1 MTQGLPPRGGLSGG
15 GAIGYEP
22 DRFAL
27 AGCSGSGLRA
37 RTVGRNKPYSMK
49 RFLLQRLVGPST
61 VLCIRFGDAENYAM
75 RLFVL
80 GLDRSGLR
88 ILRECADPDADALK
102 KECSGRPVLISV
114 SGYGIVTKPTE
125 DTAIVGKVT
134 SDPET
139 FAWSFSDEKED
150 SGSISFVR
158 REQVEPLGQRL
169 AENGI
174 PFMDVRYGRA
184 AADPEQEA
192 LRQAERFYRDTLK
205 WRTLL
210 RPIPEGR
217 MVAKAAERRLRLP
230 VLGLMLLLLVVNTF
244 ASGSLRE
251 RHAQQRTVLSARE
264 KKQDASQAR
273 SEQRRAAVAEF
284 SHRLPYR
291 QALLL
296 DRAASHVPL
305 SVTLTSLAVQPLS
318 KTLEEGKDPV
328 FASKT
333 LSIRGVTNDASAV
346 SELMTGLRSEPLL
359 REARLESLEQN
370 RESGETEF
378 KITVAL

>member
-1 MTQGLPPRGGLSGG
+1 
-15 GAIGYEP
+15 
-22 DRFAL
+22 
-27 AGCSGSGLRA
+27 
-37 RTVGRNKPYSMK
+37 MK
-49 RFLLQRLVGPST
+49 RKLLQRLVGPST
-61 VLCIRFGDAENYAM
+61 VLCIRFEEADRYAM

-114 SGYGIVTKPTE
+114 SGYGVVTKLAE
-125 DTAIVGKVT
+125 DTASVGKVT
-134 SDPET
+134 SEPET
-139 FAWSFSDEKED
+139 FAWSFSDDDTDRD
-150 SGSISFVR
+150 SATISFVR
-158 REQVEPLGQRL
+158 REQVEPFG
-169 AENGI
+169 ENLFSKGVPTADI
-174 PFMDVRYGRA
+174 RYA
-184 AADPEQEA
+184 AATDDPEREA
-192 LRQAERFYRDTLK
+192 RRQVERFYRSLA

-210 RPIPEGR
+210 RPTPEGR

-244 ASGSLRE
+244 AFGSLRE

-284 SHRLPYR
+284 SRRLPYR
-291 QALLL
+291 HALLL
-296 DRAASHVPL
+296 DRVASHVPPAVTL
-305 SVTLTSLAVQPLS
+305 SVLAVQPLS

-328 FASKT
+328 FVSET

-346 SELMTGLRSEPLL
+346 SELMTELRSEPPLH
-359 REARLESLEQN
+359 EARLEGLKQN
-370 RESGETEF
+370 RESGATEF

>member
-1 MTQGLPPRGGLSGG
+1 MNK
-15 GAIGYEP
+15 AI
-22 DRFAL
+22 
-27 AGCSGSGLRA
+27 
-37 RTVGRNKPYSMK
+37 
-49 RFLLQRLVGPST
+49 LQRIVGSLT
-61 VLCIRFGDAENYAM
+61 VLCVRFEEADRYAM

-80 GLDRSGLR
+80 EGHREGCR
-88 ILRECADPDADALK
+88 ILRKSAEPGADALK

-114 SGYGIVTKPTE
+114 SGYGVVTKPAE

-134 SDPET
+134 SEPET

-174 PFMDVRYGRA
+174 PFMDIRYGRA

-210 RPIPEGR
+210 RPTPEGR

-284 SHRLPYR
+284 SRRLPYR
-291 QALLL
+291 HALLL
-296 DRAASHVPL
+296 DRVASHVPPAVTL
-305 SVTLTSLAVQPLS
+305 SVLAVQPLS

-328 FASKT
+328 FVSET

-346 SELMTGLRSEPLL
+346 SELITGLRSEPLL
-359 REARLESLEQN
+359 REARLEGLEQN
-370 RESGETEF
+370 RESGATEF

>member
-1 MTQGLPPRGGLSGG
+1 
-15 GAIGYEP
+15 
-22 DRFAL
+22 
-27 AGCSGSGLRA
+27 
-37 RTVGRNKPYSMK
+37 MK
-49 RFLLQRLVGPST
+49 RKLLQRLVGPST
-61 VLCIRFGDAENYAM
+61 VLCIRFGEADRYAM

-125 DTAIVGKVT
+125 DTAIVEKVT

-169 AENGI
+169 AANGI
-174 PFMDVRYGRA
+174 PSINIRYERV

-210 RPIPEGR
+210 RPTPEGR

-244 ASGSLRE
+244 AFGSLRE

-284 SHRLPYR
+284 SRRLPYR
-291 QALLL
+291 HALLL
-296 DRAASHVPL
+296 DRVASHVPPAVTL
-305 SVTLTSLAVQPLS
+305 SVLAVQPLS

-328 FASKT
+328 FVSET
-333 LSIRGVTNDASAV
+333 LSIRGVTNDASTV
-346 SELMTGLRSEPLL
+346 SELMTGLRSEPPLH
-359 REARLESLEQN
+359 EARLEGLEQN
-370 RESGETEF
+370 RESGATEF

>member
-1 MTQGLPPRGGLSGG
+1 
-15 GAIGYEP
+15 
-22 DRFAL
+22 
-27 AGCSGSGLRA
+27 
-37 RTVGRNKPYSMK
+37 MK

-61 VLCIRFGDAENYAM
+61 VLCVRFEEADRYAM

-80 GLDRSGLR
+80 EGHREGCR
-88 ILRECADPDADALK
+88 ILRKSAEPDADALK

-114 SGYGIVTKPTE
+114 SGYGVVTKPAE
-125 DTAIVGKVT
+125 DTAIVEKVT

-139 FAWSFSDEKED
+139 FAWSFSDERKD

-169 AENGI
+169 AANGI
-174 PFMDVRYGRA
+174 PVMDIRYGPA

-192 LRQAERFYRDTLK
+192 LRQAKRFYRDTLK

-210 RPIPEGR
+210 RPTPEGR

-251 RHAQQRTVLSARE
+251 RRAQQRTVLSARE

-273 SEQRRAAVAEF
+273 SEQQIGRA
-284 SHRLPYR
+284 
-291 QALLL
+291 
-296 DRAASHVPL
+296 HV
-305 SVTLTSLAVQPLS
+305 
-318 KTLEEGKDPV
+318 
-328 FASKT
+328 
-333 LSIRGVTNDASAV
+333 
-346 SELMTGLRSEPLL
+346 
-359 REARLESLEQN
+359 
-370 RESGETEF
+370 
-378 KITVAL
+378 

>member
-1 MTQGLPPRGGLSGG
+1 
-15 GAIGYEP
+15 
-22 DRFAL
+22 
-27 AGCSGSGLRA
+27 
-37 RTVGRNKPYSMK
+37 MK
-49 RFLLQRLVGPST
+49 RKLLQRLVGPST

-125 DTAIVGKVT
+125 DTAIVEKVT

-174 PFMDVRYGRA
+174 PFMDIRYGPA

-210 RPIPEGR
+210 RPTPEGR

-251 RHAQQRTVLSARE
+251 RRAQQRSVLSARE
-264 KKQDASQAR
+264 KRQDASQVR
-273 SEQRRAAVAEF
+273 SEQRRAF

-291 QALLL
+291 HAPLL

-328 FASKT
+328 FASET

-346 SELMTGLRSEPLL
+346 SELMTGLRSEPPL
-359 REARLESLEQN
+359 REARLEGLKQN
-370 RESGETEF
+370 RESGATEF

>member
-114 SGYGIVTKPTE
+114 SGYGVVTKPAE

-169 AENGI
+169 AANGI
-174 PFMDVRYGRA
+174 PFMDIRYGPV

-210 RPIPEGR
+210 RPTPEGR

-251 RHAQQRTVLSARE
+251 RRAQQRSVLSARE
-264 KKQDASQAR
+264 KRQDASQVR
-273 SEQRRAAVAEF
+273 SEQRRAAVAAF

-291 QALLL
+291 HALLL

-328 FASKT
+328 FVSKT

-346 SELMTGLRSEPLL
+346 SELITGLRSEPLL
-359 REARLESLEQN
+359 REARLEGLEQN
-370 RESGETEF
+370 RESGATEF

>member
-125 DTAIVGKVT
+125 DTAIVEKVT

-169 AENGI
+169 AANGI
-174 PFMDVRYGRA
+174 PFMDIRYGRA

-210 RPIPEGR
+210 RPTPEGR

-251 RHAQQRTVLSARE
+251 RRAQQRTVLAARG
-264 KKQDASQAR
+264 KRQDASQVR
-273 SEQRRAAVAEF
+273 SEQRRAAVAAF

-318 KTLEEGKDPV
+318 KTLEKGKDPV
-328 FASKT
+328 FASET
-333 LSIRGVTNDASAV
+333 LSIRRVTDDAVVV
-346 SELMTGLRSEPLL
+346 SVLMAGLRSDPPLH
-359 REARLESLEQN
+359 RARLEQLKQGRGGS
-370 RESGETEF
+370 STEF
-378 KITVAL
+378 KIIVAL

>member
-125 DTAIVGKVT
+125 DTAIVEKVT

-169 AENGI
+169 AANGI
-174 PFMDVRYGRA
+174 PFMDIRYGRA

-210 RPIPEGR
+210 RPTPEGR

-251 RHAQQRTVLSARE
+251 RRAQQRTVLAARG
-264 KKQDASQAR
+264 KRQDASQVR
-273 SEQRRAAVAEF
+273 SEQRRAAVAAF

-328 FASKT
+328 FASET

>member
-1 MTQGLPPRGGLSGG
+1 
-15 GAIGYEP
+15 
-22 DRFAL
+22 
-27 AGCSGSGLRA
+27 
-37 RTVGRNKPYSMK
+37 MK
-49 RFLLQRLVGPST
+49 RKLLQRLVGPST

-169 AENGI
+169 AANGI
-174 PFMDVRYGRA
+174 PFMDIRYGRA

-244 ASGSLRE
+244 ASGSLQE
-251 RHAQQRTVLSARE
+251 RRAQQRTVLSARE
-264 KKQDASQAR
+264 KRQDASQAR
-273 SEQRRAAVAEF
+273 SEQRRAAVAAF

-291 QALLL
+291 HALLL

-318 KTLEEGKDPV
+318 KTLEKGKDPV
-328 FASKT
+328 FASET
-333 LSIRGVTNDASAV
+333 LSIRRVTDDAVVV
-346 SELMTGLRSEPLL
+346 SVLMAGLRSDPPLH
-359 REARLESLEQN
+359 RARLEQLKQGRGGS
-370 RESGETEF
+370 STEF
-378 KITVAL
+378 KIIVAL

>member
-1 MTQGLPPRGGLSGG
+1 
-15 GAIGYEP
+15 
-22 DRFAL
+22 
-27 AGCSGSGLRA
+27 
-37 RTVGRNKPYSMK
+37 MK
-49 RFLLQRLVGPST
+49 RKLLQRLVGPST

-125 DTAIVGKVT
+125 DTAIVEKVT

-169 AENGI
+169 AANGI
-174 PFMDVRYGRA
+174 PFMDIRYGRA

-210 RPIPEGR
+210 RPTPEGR

-251 RHAQQRTVLSARE
+251 RRAQQRTVLAARG
-264 KKQDASQAR
+264 KRQDASQVR
-273 SEQRRAAVAEF
+273 SEQRRAAV

-328 FASKT
+328 FASET

-346 SELMTGLRSEPLL
+346 SELMTGLRSEPPLH
-359 REARLESLEQN
+359 EARLEGLKQN
-370 RESGETEF
+370 RESGATEF

>member
-1 MTQGLPPRGGLSGG
+1 
-15 GAIGYEP
+15 
-22 DRFAL
+22 
-27 AGCSGSGLRA
+27 
-37 RTVGRNKPYSMK
+37 
-49 RFLLQRLVGPST
+49 
-61 VLCIRFGDAENYAM
+61 M
-75 RLFVL
+75 R
-80 GLDRSGLR
+80 
-88 ILRECADPDADALK
+88 
-102 KECSGRPVLISV
+102 SGRPVLISV

-125 DTAIVGKVT
+125 DTAIVEKVT

-169 AENGI
+169 AANGI
-174 PFMDVRYGRA
+174 PSINIRYERV

-210 RPIPEGR
+210 RPTPEGR

-244 ASGSLRE
+244 ASGSLQE
-251 RHAQQRTVLSARE
+251 RRAQQRSVLSARE
-264 KKQDASQAR
+264 KRQDTSQAR

-284 SHRLPYR
+284 SRRLPYR
-291 QALLL
+291 HALLL
-296 DRAASHVPL
+296 DRVASHVPPAVTL
-305 SVTLTSLAVQPLS
+305 SVLAVQPIS
-318 KTLEEGKDPV
+318 KALEDGRDPV
-328 FASKT
+328 FLIET
-333 LSIRGVTNDASAV
+333 LSIRGVTNDASTV
-346 SELMTGLRSEPLL
+346 SELMTGLRSEPPLH
-359 REARLESLEQN
+359 EARLEGLEQN
-370 RESGETEF
+370 RESGATEF

>member
-1 MTQGLPPRGGLSGG
+1 
-15 GAIGYEP
+15 
-22 DRFAL
+22 
-27 AGCSGSGLRA
+27 
-37 RTVGRNKPYSMK
+37 MK
-49 RFLLQRLVGPST
+49 RKLLQRLVGPST

-125 DTAIVGKVT
+125 DTAIVEKVT

-169 AENGI
+169 AANGI
-174 PFMDVRYGRA
+174 PFMDIRYGRA

-210 RPIPEGR
+210 RPTPEGR

-251 RHAQQRTVLSARE
+251 RRAQQRTVLAARG
-264 KKQDASQAR
+264 KRQDASQVR
-273 SEQRRAAVAEF
+273 SEQRRAAVAAF
-284 SHRLPYR
+284 SRLPYR

-328 FASKT
+328 FASET

-346 SELMTGLRSEPLL
+346 SELMTGLRSEPPLH
-359 REARLESLEQN
+359 EARLEGLKQN
-370 RESGETEF
+370 RESGATEF

>member
-1 MTQGLPPRGGLSGG
+1 MSK
-15 GAIGYEP
+15 AI
-22 DRFAL
+22 
-27 AGCSGSGLRA
+27 
-37 RTVGRNKPYSMK
+37 
-49 RFLLQRLVGPST
+49 LQRIVGPLT
-61 VLCIRFGDAENYAM
+61 VLCVRFEEANRYAM

-114 SGYGIVTKPTE
+114 SGYGVVTKPAE

-134 SDPET
+134 SEPET
-139 FAWSFSDEKED
+139 FAWSFSDERED

-169 AENGI
+169 AANGI
-174 PFMDVRYGRA
+174 PVMPV

-210 RPIPEGR
+210 RPTPEGR

-251 RHAQQRTVLSARE
+251 RRAQQRSVLSARE
-264 KKQDASQAR
+264 KRQDASQVR
-273 SEQRRAAVAEF
+273 SEQRRAAVAAF

-291 QALLL
+291 HALLL

-346 SELMTGLRSEPLL
+346 SELMTGLRSEPPL
-359 REARLESLEQN
+359 REARLEGLKQN
-370 RESGETEF
+370 RESGATEF

>member
-1 MTQGLPPRGGLSGG
+1 MNK
-15 GAIGYEP
+15 AI
-22 DRFAL
+22 
-27 AGCSGSGLRA
+27 
-37 RTVGRNKPYSMK
+37 
-49 RFLLQRLVGPST
+49 LQRIVGSLT
-61 VLCIRFGDAENYAM
+61 VLCVRFEEADRYAM

-80 GLDRSGLR
+80 EGHREGCR
-88 ILRECADPDADALK
+88 ILRKSAEPGADALK

-114 SGYGIVTKPTE
+114 SGYGVVTKPAE

-134 SDPET
+134 SEPET

-169 AENGI
+169 AANGI
-174 PFMDVRYGRA
+174 PSINIRYERV

-210 RPIPEGR
+210 RPTPEGR

-284 SHRLPYR
+284 SRRLPYR
-291 QALLL
+291 HALLL
-296 DRAASHVPL
+296 DRVASHVPPAVTL
-305 SVTLTSLAVQPLS
+305 SVLAVQPLS

-328 FASKT
+328 FVSET

-346 SELMTGLRSEPLL
+346 SELITGLRSEPLL
-359 REARLESLEQN
+359 REARLEGLEQN
-370 RESGETEF
+370 RESGATEF

>member
-1 MTQGLPPRGGLSGG
+1 
-15 GAIGYEP
+15 
-22 DRFAL
+22 
-27 AGCSGSGLRA
+27 
-37 RTVGRNKPYSMK
+37 MK

-61 VLCIRFGDAENYAM
+61 VLCVRFEEADRYAM

-80 GLDRSGLR
+80 GYDRSDFR
-88 ILRECADPDADALK
+88 ILRECADPGADALK

-114 SGYGIVTKPTE
+114 SGYGVVTKPAE
-125 DTAIVGKVT
+125 DTAIVEKVT

-139 FAWSFSDEKED
+139 FAWSFSDERKD
-150 SGSISFVR
+150 LGSISFVR

-169 AENGI
+169 AANGI
-174 PFMDVRYGRA
+174 PVMDIRYGPA

-210 RPIPEGR
+210 RSTPEGR

-230 VLGLMLLLLVVNTF
+230 VLGLILLLLVVNTF

-251 RHAQQRTVLSARE
+251 RRAQQRTVLSARE

-284 SHRLPYR
+284 SRRLPYR
-291 QALLL
+291 HALLL
-296 DRAASHVPL
+296 DRVASHVPPAVTL
-305 SVTLTSLAVQPLS
+305 SVLAVQPLS

-328 FASKT
+328 FVSET

-346 SELMTGLRSEPLL
+346 SELMTGLRSELPL
-359 REARLESLEQN
+359 REARLEGLEQN
-370 RESGETEF
+370 RESGATEF

>member
-1 MTQGLPPRGGLSGG
+1 
-15 GAIGYEP
+15 
-22 DRFAL
+22 
-27 AGCSGSGLRA
+27 
-37 RTVGRNKPYSMK
+37 MK
-49 RFLLQRLVGPST
+49 RKLLQRLVGPST

-80 GLDRSGLR
+80 GLDRSGRSGLR
-88 ILRECADPDADALK
+88 ILRECTDPDADALK

-125 DTAIVGKVT
+125 DTAIVEKVT

-174 PFMDVRYGRA
+174 PFMDIRYGRA

-210 RPIPEGR
+210 RPTPEGR

-251 RHAQQRTVLSARE
+251 RRTQQRTVLAARE
-264 KKQDASQAR
+264 KRQDASQVR

-284 SHRLPYR
+284 SRRLPYR
-291 QALLL
+291 HALLL

-328 FASKT
+328 FASET

-346 SELMTGLRSEPLL
+346 SELMTGLRSEPPLH
-359 REARLESLEQN
+359 EARLEGLKQN
-370 RESGETEF
+370 RESGATEF

>member
-1 MTQGLPPRGGLSGG
+1 
-15 GAIGYEP
+15 
-22 DRFAL
+22 
-27 AGCSGSGLRA
+27 
-37 RTVGRNKPYSMK
+37 MK
-49 RFLLQRLVGPST
+49 RKLLQRLVGPST

-114 SGYGIVTKPTE
+114 SGYGVVTKPAE

-134 SDPET
+134 SEPET
-139 FAWSFSDEKED
+139 FAWSFSDERED

-174 PFMDVRYGRA
+174 PFMDIRYGRA

-210 RPIPEGR
+210 RPTPEGR

-251 RHAQQRTVLSARE
+251 RRAQQRSVLSARE
-264 KKQDASQAR
+264 KR
-273 SEQRRAAVAEF
+273 RRAAVAAF

-291 QALLL
+291 HAPLL

-328 FASKT
+328 FASET

-346 SELMTGLRSEPLL
+346 SELMTGLRSEPPLH
-359 REARLESLEQN
+359 EARLEGLKQN
-370 RESGETEF
+370 RESGATEF

>member
-1 MTQGLPPRGGLSGG
+1 MSK
-15 GAIGYEP
+15 AI
-22 DRFAL
+22 
-27 AGCSGSGLRA
+27 
-37 RTVGRNKPYSMK
+37 
-49 RFLLQRLVGPST
+49 LQRIVGPLT
-61 VLCIRFGDAENYAM
+61 VLCVRFEEANRYAM

-114 SGYGIVTKPTE
+114 SGYGVVTKPAE

-134 SDPET
+134 SEPET
-139 FAWSFSDEKED
+139 FAWSFSDERED

-169 AENGI
+169 AANGI
-174 PFMDVRYGRA
+174 PVMDIRYGPV

-210 RPIPEGR
+210 RPTPEGR

-251 RHAQQRTVLSARE
+251 RRAQQRSVLSARE
-264 KKQDASQAR
+264 KRQDASQVR
-273 SEQRRAAVAEF
+273 SEQRRAAVAAF

-291 QALLL
+291 HALLL

-305 SVTLTSLAVQPLS
+305 SVTRTSLAGQPLS

-346 SELMTGLRSEPLL
+346 SELMTGLRSEPPL
-359 REARLESLEQN
+359 REARLEGLKQN
-370 RESGETEF
+370 RESGATEF

>member
-1 MTQGLPPRGGLSGG
+1 
-15 GAIGYEP
+15 
-22 DRFAL
+22 
-27 AGCSGSGLRA
+27 
-37 RTVGRNKPYSMK
+37 MK
-49 RFLLQRLVGPST
+49 RKLLQRLVGPST
-61 VLCIRFGDAENYAM
+61 VLCIRFGEADRYAM

-125 DTAIVGKVT
+125 DTAIVEKVT

-169 AENGI
+169 AANGI
-174 PFMDVRYGRA
+174 PSINIRYERV

-210 RPIPEGR
+210 RPTPEGR

-244 ASGSLRE
+244 ASGSLQE
-251 RHAQQRTVLSARE
+251 RRAQQRSVLSARE
-264 KKQDASQAR
+264 KRQDTSQAR
-273 SEQRRAAVAEF
+273 SEQRRAAVAAF
-284 SHRLPYR
+284 SHR
-291 QALLL
+291 LLL
-296 DRAASHVPL
+296 DRAASHVPS

-328 FASKT
+328 FASNT

-346 SELMTGLRSEPLL
+346 SELMTGLRSEPPLH
-359 REARLESLEQN
+359 EARLEGLEQN
-370 RESGETEF
+370 RESGATEF

>member
-125 DTAIVGKVT
+125 DTAIVEKVT

-169 AENGI
+169 AANGI
-174 PFMDVRYGRA
+174 PFMDIRYGRA

-251 RHAQQRTVLSARE
+251 RRAQQRTVLSARE
-264 KKQDASQAR
+264 KRQDASQAR
-273 SEQRRAAVAEF
+273 SEQRRAAVAAF

-291 QALLL
+291 HALLL

-328 FASKT
+328 FASET